1 MQERIPAGKYQSAL
15 VFDAQL
21 AKGREAYHR
30 ERELSAD
37 GRDMTDQP
45 WEERLVA
52 LGRRKR
58 HVVVDLANAFITEEL
73 GREDVGRRKVLLL

>member
-1 MQERIPAGKYQSAL
+1 
-15 VFDAQL
+15 
-21 AKGREAYHR
+21 
-30 ERELSAD
+30 
-37 GRDMTDQP
+37 MTDQP